1 MSETFAVEEEND
13 FDITEETG
21 LNTKKKQK
29 IKKYPMR
36 KMLFAYLLWAFLGI
50 FGAHRFYLDDHPRG
64 IMFFLTFGFFG
75 IGWCIDGL
83 LVPDLVIKC
92 NTIRNEL
99 NKNERKK

>member
-1 MSETFAVEEEND
+1 MEEDELIVEEVEM
-13 FDITEETG
+13 TEE
-21 LNTKKKQK
+21 LNKFNKKDK

-75 IGWCIDGL
+75 IGWCIG
-83 LVPDLVIKC
+83 I
-92 NTIRNEL
+92 NE
-99 NKNERKK
+99 KKKKKFFLTL